1 MYTIQSAT
9 RKENQLACMPPPPF
23 ISTENLPSITEM
35 GAFVVINSLF
45 LYWRL
50 GFHRQR
56 MFMLLG
62 SKCKN

>member
-1 MYTIQSAT
+1 VHA
-9 RKENQLACMPPPPF
+9 PPPF